1 MAKRPPFNFKQ
12 VHEFLLS
19 LYAEDMHAKRVLS
32 LANATLGVM
41 TSASLAVHAIGQG
54 LADARGLLNKHAVK
68 QVDRLL
74 SNRGIEGWEHFAQWV
89 PWVVGEREEILVAL
103 DWTDFDHDGHTCLAL
118 HLVSAHGRATPL
130 IWKTVEK
137 ATLKGRRASYED
149 EVLRRFREVVPEATR
164 VTVLADRGFFDHRL
178 LELLDG
184 ELDFGYVLRF
194 KGNVLVTTA
203 GGECRPAAQW
213 VGARGR
219 AKVLREATIT
229 AEHYSVGSIVCVQA
243 KAMKEPW
250 CLVASDVAAAPK
262 ELINHYARRW
272 GIETSFRDIKDA
284 RFGRGLY
291 QTRIS
296 STERRDRLLLLAAF
310 ALALLTLLGAASE
323 ALGYDRWL
331 KANTSK
337 KRTHSLLRQGQML
350 YDAIANMSEQRLRPL
365 MEKFAELVLAQRVFN
380 QVFGFL

>member
-12 VHEFLLS
+12 VHEFLSS
-19 LYAEDMHAKRVLS
+19 LYAEDVHAKRVLS

-54 LADARGLLNKHAVK
+54 LADARGLLNKHAIK

-74 SNRGIEGWEHFAQWV
+74 SNRGIEVWDHFAQWV
-89 PWVVGEREEILVAL
+89 PWVIGEREEVLVAL
-103 DWTDFDHDGHTCLAL
+103 DWTDFDHDGHTTLAL
-118 HLVSAHGRATPL
+118 HLVSGHGRATPL
-130 IWKTVEK
+130 VWKTVEK
-137 ATLKGRRASYED
+137 ATLKGRRAGYED
-149 EVLRRFREVVPEATR
+149 EVLRRFREVVPKGVR

-178 LELLDG
+178 LMLLDG

-194 KGNVLVTTA
+194 KGNVTVTSK
-203 GGECRPAAQW
+203 GGESRAAADW

-219 AKVLREATIT
+219 AQVLREATIT
-229 AEHYSVGSIVCVQA
+229 AECYPVASVVCVQA

-250 CLVASDVAAAPK
+250 CLVASDAAAPPK
-262 ELINHYARRW
+262 ELVNHYARRW

-323 ALGYDRWL
+323 TLGYDRWL
-331 KANTSK
+331 KAT
-337 KRTHSLLRQGQML
+337 LRR
-350 YDAIANMSEQRLRPL
+350 SEPTRCCGRGRCSTTRLPTCPSSACGR
-365 MEKFAELVLAQRVFN
+365 
-380 QVFGFL
+380 

>member
-12 VHEFLLS
+12 VHEFLSS
-19 LYAEDMHAKRVLS
+19 LYAEDVHAKRVLS

-54 LADARGLLNKHAVK
+54 LADARGLLNKHAIK

-74 SNRGIEGWEHFAQWV
+74 SNRGIEVWGHFAQWV
-89 PWVVGEREEILVAL
+89 PWVIGEREEVLVAL
-103 DWTDFDHDGHTCLAL
+103 DWTDFDHDGHTTLAL
-118 HLVSAHGRATPL
+118 HLVSGHGRATPL
-130 IWKTVEK
+130 VWKTVEK
-137 ATLKGRRASYED
+137 ATLKGRRAGYED
-149 EVLRRFREVVPEATR
+149 EVLRRFREVVPKGVR

-178 LELLDG
+178 LMLLDG

-194 KGNVLVTTA
+194 KGNVTVTSK
-203 GGECRPAAQW
+203 GGESRAAADW

-219 AKVLREATIT
+219 AQVLREATIT
-229 AEHYSVGSIVCVQA
+229 AECYPVASVVCVQA

-250 CLVASDVAAAPK
+250 CLVASDAAAPPK
-262 ELINHYARRW
+262 ELVNHYARRW

-350 YDAIANMSEQRLRPL
+350 YDAIANMPEQRLRPL
-365 MEKFAELVLAQRVFN
+365 MEKFAELVLAQRVFT